1 MNWDR
6 FNRTVLQHILPYRK
20 LHPYP
25 EERLFASHTLGKS
38 RMR

>member
-6 FNRTVLQHILPYRK
+6 FNRTELQYIPQCRK

-25 EERLFASHTLGKS
+25 EERFFASHTLGKS
-38 RMR
+38 RLR